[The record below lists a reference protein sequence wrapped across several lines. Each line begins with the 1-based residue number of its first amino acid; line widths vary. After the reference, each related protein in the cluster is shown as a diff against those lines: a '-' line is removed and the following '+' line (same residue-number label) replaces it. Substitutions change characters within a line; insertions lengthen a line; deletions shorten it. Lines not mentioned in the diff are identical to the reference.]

1 MTDFKIT
8 QTQHNIKIELQG
20 LDITNAVRSFEIA
33 RDAWGRITTV
43 KLDLAID
50 SIEVTALGER
60 DVSIMVSIRPE
71 AEEALQALGWI
82 KTSNEYA
89 YTIPREDLSGE

>member
-1 MTDFKIT
+1 MTDLKIT
-8 QTQHNIKIELQG
+8 QTGRDIKIEIDG
-20 LDITNAVRSFEIA
+20 LDISKAVRSFEIEA
-33 RDAWGRITTV
+33 NAWDHRTLV
-43 KLDLAID
+43 KFDLAID
-50 SIEVTALGER
+50 SIEVTSLAEP

-82 KTSNEYA
+82 KTSNTMA